1 MTDIDQ
7 QIRATIAQF
16 TDTLAGLVKQAAIR
30 SVTQAFGGSGPAVAA
45 VVAKKFGRP
54 AAKAPVAKV
63 APVVKV
69 TAVPAAKPAK
79 KAKKSQ
85 VRRGEKQIA
94 AAKAMVL
101 DYVGKN
107 PGKRSEELR
116 AGLKMDRKTL
126 ADSLVRLKAEK
137 KIKSKG
143 QKRATTYS
151 V

>member
-45 VVAKKFGRP
+45 AAKKLGRP
-54 AAKAPVAKV
+54 AAKAPV
-63 APVVKV
+63 VKP
-69 TAVPAAKPAK
+69 AGVPAAKPSK
-79 KAKKSQ
+79 KAKKSR

-101 DYVGKN
+101 DYIGKN

-126 ADSLVRLKAEK
+126 ADSLVRLKADK

-143 QKRATTYS
+143 AKRATTYS